1 MVGMKLYF
9 VINCNFFCF
18 ALIVCSGYDC
28 EPIKVFKTTNR
39 LGSEIFLKFLCQKSE
54 IFESSYNQNLEP
66 FLIHSPPLLHNV

>member
-39 LGSEIFLKFLCQKSE
+39 LGSDIFLKFLVVML
-54 IFESSYNQNLEP
+54 Y
-66 FLIHSPPLLHNV
+66 LIL

>member
-39 LGSEIFLKFLCQKSE
+39 LGSDIFLKFLSQKVK
-54 IFESSYNQNLEP
+54 
-66 FLIHSPPLLHNV
+66 FLREATIKIWSFF